1 MELKAITVVEKGAVP
16 RRLQPAHTRA
26 SRVAYYVIGREFHE
40 KMMPKR
46 FTVAHGLEAGYRK
59 RKGEEAGTD
68 TKAFFK
74 SYTGRKV
81 KIKGHRKPLV
91 WSGETEKR
99 ARSVNLVVT
108 PQLAR
113 LKYNLPQ
120 LNRRPWMN
128 DEIRRILPREI
139 AELSKVWKQAYDD
152 AFARE
157 STQTTTTI

>member
-1 MELKAITVVEKGAVP
+1 MELRTITVVEKGAVP
-16 RRLQPAHTRA
+16 RRLRPAHTRA
-26 SRVAYYVIGREFHE
+26 SRVAYYVIGLEFHE

-59 RKGEEAGTD
+59 RKGEESGTD

-81 KIKGHRKPLV
+81 KMKGHRKPLV

-99 ARSVNLVVT
+99 SRSVNLIVT
-108 PQLAR
+108 GQLAR
-113 LKYNLPQ
+113 LKYNLPV
-120 LNRRPWMN
+120 LNFNPWTN
-128 DEIRRILPREI
+128 EEIRKILPREI
-139 AELSKVWKQAYDD
+139 AELSKLWRKAYDE
-152 AFARE
+152 AFAIE